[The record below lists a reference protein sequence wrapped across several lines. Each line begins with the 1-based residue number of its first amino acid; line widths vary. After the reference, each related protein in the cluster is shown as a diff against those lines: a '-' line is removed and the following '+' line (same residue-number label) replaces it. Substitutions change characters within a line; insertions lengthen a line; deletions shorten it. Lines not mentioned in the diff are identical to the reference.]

1 MKYTTIKPA
10 AQLTGIVRYFWIL
23 ESQEA
28 YTHFSMPDACA
39 ELIFHFHGRFAEL
52 LNDGRDQPSFTAGV
66 HGQSRQARK
75 FEINCGFGM
84 LGAYLYPQAI
94 PALFNCAAPEVSNQM
109 IDLDL
114 LLGSEGKSLEDAIA
128 NAKDNVERV
137 SLLEAFISR
146 RHSRN
151 DNKILP
157 VFHSVQ
163 TIIDQ
168 KGLVKIKDMASEA
181 CLSERQFK
189 RQFHQ
194 YAGFSPKLYARIVR
208 FQSAM
213 ELYEQKRKSLTD
225 IALECGYYDQ
235 SHFIS
240 DFTEFAGLSPKTFF
254 SGKSGATVWRD
265 KEFEISDRSA
275 GRNVYGF

>member
-10 AQLTGIVRYFWIL
+10 AHLAAIVRYFWIL
-23 ESQEA
+23 ETREA
-28 YTHFSMPDACA
+28 YTHFSMPDACP
-39 ELIFHFHGRFAEL
+39 ELIFHFRGRFMEI
-52 LNDGRDQPSFTAGV
+52 LNDGTQQPSFTAGV

-75 FEINCGFGM
+75 FKINCGFGI

-94 PALFNCAAPEVSNQM
+94 PVLFNCATSEVSNQM
-109 IDLDL
+109 VDLDL
-114 LLGSEGKSLEDAIA
+114 LVGNEDKLLEDVIA
-128 NAKDNVERV
+128 NAADNAERIN
-137 SLLEAFISR
+137 LLEAFISR
-146 RHSRN
+146 QYYRK
-151 DNKILP
+151 DKKTVP
-157 VFHSVQ
+157 VFRSIQ
-163 TIIDQ
+163 TIINQ

-194 YAGFSPKLYARIVR
+194 YAGFSPKLCARIVR

-213 ELYEQKRKSLTD
+213 ELYGQKRKSLTD

-240 DFTEFAGLSPKTFF
+240 DFTEFAGFSPKTFF
-254 SGKSGATVWRD
+254 SGKSGATAWRD
-265 KEFEISDRSA
+265 EKFETS
-275 GRNVYGF
+275 